1 MNEDRLPRRLAAIL
15 YTDMEGY
22 SRLASEDEDA
32 AHRLLRK
39 NLDLLAAVTKSFNG
53 IVVNYAGDAMLARFE
68 SVTDALSC
76 AIKAQQDLKACSDN
90 EEKSQSASFRI
101 GINLGD
107 VIEDRDDI
115 YGDGVNVAARLE
127 GLAEPGG
134 ICISGTVYD
143 AIGRKLPVD
152 YQFMGEQQVKNI
164 IDPVRVYRVL
174 MSQPENTDAMET
186 KQQSPDSDRVSIAVL
201 PFTNMSGDP
210 EQEYF
215 SDGISED
222 IITDLSKIS
231 AVFVVARN
239 SSFTYKGRSVKMQ
252 EISADLGVRY
262 VVEGSVRKS
271 GRRVRITAQLIDGP
285 SGGHVWADRYD
296 GTLDDIFELQDEV
309 TEQIVE
315 ALKISLLPEEQEA
328 ISQVPTA
335 SLEAYERYLK
345 GKKYFHLYTKNAI
358 NKAKKMFESAIAS
371 DGDYARAHCGLADC
385 WTYLS
390 TEHGAGVEAL
400 VDAETAAH
408 AAIKLDGNLGE
419 AYASLGLVLAG
430 YGRYTEAETKFAKA
444 VSLDPNLY
452 EARYYWGRSCFAQ
465 GNLDEAAN
473 HLEASWKLSPKDPN
487 VPSLLLQIYQSLGRQ
502 AEHENAANKAVELGL
517 EKLELD
523 PDNYRVRASLAFG
536 LVNLG
541 RHDEAMAHMDI
552 NLERNPG
559 DANILYN
566 AACMYCKVG
575 DHDKA
580 LFYLEKSL
588 QASHYYFV
596 SGWVENDS
604 DLDPLRDLPEFKRL
618 VATYLDGDLLNR

>member
-53 IVVNYAGDAMLARFE
+53 TVVNYAGDAMLARFD

-76 AIKAQQDLKACSDN
+76 AIKAQQDLKSGSGNGDN
-90 EEKSQSASFRI
+90 TQNVSFRI

-152 YQFMGEQQVKNI
+152 YEFMGEQQVKNI

-174 MSQPENTDAMET
+174 LSEPENTTAMGAE
-186 KQQSPDSDRVSIAVL
+186 QEALESDRVSLAVL

-271 GRRVRITAQLIDGP
+271 GNRVRITAQLIDGP

-315 ALKISLLPEEQEA
+315 ALKISLLPEEQKA

-335 SLEAYERYLK
+335 SLDAYEMYLK
-345 GKKYFHLYTKNAI
+345 GKQHFHLYTRKGI
-358 NKAKKMFESAIAS
+358 ESAIEKFKSAIS
-371 DGDYARAHCGLADC
+371 TDGDYARAYCGLADC
-385 WTYLS
+385 WSYLNM
-390 TEHGAGVEAL
+390 EHGSGVDAQVEAKS
-400 VDAETAAH
+400 AAH
-408 AAIKLDGNLGE
+408 TAIELDNNLGE
-419 AYASLGLVLAG
+419 AYASMGLAQTVCG
-430 YGRYTEAETKFAKA
+430 EYKSAEINFEKA
-444 VSLDPNLY
+444 VSLDPGLY
-452 EARYYWGRSCFAQ
+452 EARYYWGRASFGEGQ
-465 GNLDEAAN
+465 LEEAAR
-473 HLEASWKLSPKDPN
+473 HLEAAWKLSPKDPN
-487 VPSLLLQIYQSLGRQ
+487 APSLLLQIYQSLEERQ
-502 AEHENAANKAVELGL
+502 NTRMQRRK
-517 EKLELD
+517 
-523 PDNYRVRASLAFG
+523 
-536 LVNLG
+536 
-541 RHDEAMAHMDI
+541 
-552 NLERNPG
+552 
-559 DANILYN
+559 
-566 AACMYCKVG
+566 
-575 DHDKA
+575 
-580 LFYLEKSL
+580 
-588 QASHYYFV
+588 
-596 SGWVENDS
+596 W
-604 DLDPLRDLPEFKRL
+604 
-618 VATYLDGDLLNR
+618 